1 VIGFIGS
8 VDCGTSSGLAMV
20 GDVLGLGALDVVG
33 VVTDGVA
40 LGVLVEGE
48 LVEMPEEGVVDES
61 ELDGVGV

>member
-33 VVTDGVA
+33 VVTAGV
-40 LGVLVEGE
+40 GVLVEGE
-48 LVEMPEEGVVDES
+48 LVDMPEEGVGDET
-61 ELDGVGV
+61 ELDGV